1 MKEKLLEEILKSI
14 DDTILLYDGDKL
26 IYRNHEEGND
36 QIIVGKKN
44 INFMNKEYSV
54 VFLGKTKNNEYE
66 IDDLTGVLTKGAFKK
81 SIMELN
87 NEKLESNVIVF
98 CDIDN
103 LKKFNERYGHVET
116 DKVIKNVANIMKK
129 NIRSTDIIGRFG
141 GDEFVILLKDT
152 NILKSFNRIEKIRK
166 MICETPYNL
175 RCTETGK
182 IETTYVSMTFGMA
195 LVEENI
201 SKSLVD
207 ADDML
212 VNGKKN
218 EKNKIYILEKNK

>member
-1 MKEKLLEEILKSI
+1 
-14 DDTILLYDGDKL
+14 
-26 IYRNHEEGND
+26 
-36 QIIVGKKN
+36 
-44 INFMNKEYSV
+44 
-54 VFLGKTKNNEYE
+54 
-66 IDDLTGVLTKGAFKK
+66 
-81 SIMELN
+81 
-87 NEKLESNVIVF
+87 
-98 CDIDN
+98 
-103 LKKFNERYGHVET
+103 
-116 DKVIKNVANIMKK
+116 
-129 NIRSTDIIGRFG
+129 
-141 GDEFVILLKDT
+141 
-152 NILKSFNRIEKIRK
+152 

>member
-1 MKEKLLEEILKSI
+1 MKEKILEEILKSI

-54 VFLGKTKNNEYE
+54 VFLGKPKNNEYE

-87 NEKLESNVIVF
+87 NEKIESNVIVF

-152 NILKSFNRIEKIRK
+152 NISKSFNRIEKIRK
-166 MICETPYNL
+166 MICETPYTL
-175 RCTETGK
+175 RCAETGK

-195 LVEENI
+195 SVEENI
-201 SKSLVD
+201 SKSLVN

>member
-1 MKEKLLEEILKSI
+1 
-14 DDTILLYDGDKL
+14 
-26 IYRNHEEGND
+26 
-36 QIIVGKKN
+36 
-44 INFMNKEYSV
+44 MNKEYSV

-87 NEKLESNVIVF
+87 NEKIESNVIVF

-152 NILKSFNRIEKIRK
+152 NILKSFNRIEK
-166 MICETPYNL
+166 N
-175 RCTETGK
+175 
-182 IETTYVSMTFGMA
+182 
-195 LVEENI
+195 
-201 SKSLVD
+201 
-207 ADDML
+207 
-212 VNGKKN
+212 KKN
-218 EKNKIYILEKNK
+218 DM